1 MEEKLLKEAYEKS
14 KDYLYED
21 NSRYNLLSI
30 IEKDRDEAHVHSKV
44 IYSLLSQNWGKKDKE
59 TFLTLLIICIIL
71 IINIFHAAD
80 GWGYRFLADKIL
92 EADRFNP
99 SLAAR
104 LAHAFNICRRLE
116 PVRRNLMA
124 EQLRRINGTEGLSG
138 ETGEIVGKILQAV

>member
-1 MEEKLLKEAYEKS
+1 MKEKLLKEAYEKS

-71 IINIFHAAD
+71 IINI
-80 GWGYRFLADKIL
+80 
-92 EADRFNP
+92 
-99 SLAAR
+99 
-104 LAHAFNICRRLE
+104 
-116 PVRRNLMA
+116 
-124 EQLRRINGTEGLSG
+124 
-138 ETGEIVGKILQAV
+138 